1 MKIILE
7 NNFDKLCIC
16 AKIFSMREYLD
27 KHILPLVQKPG
38 QYLGNEWNAVK
49 KDLAKVRI
57 KTALCFPDLYEIGM
71 SYLGMKIL
79 YHILNNQPDIAC
91 ERVFAPGLDMEKLLG
106 EHNLPLFSL
115 ESASALSEFE
125 IVGFSLTYELGYVN
139 VLNMLALGNIP
150 VRSSQRDETHPLV
163 IAGGTCACNPEPMS
177 DFIDLFCIGEAEEMI
192 LEIVRTCQKFLIKD
206 NAVAEEITK
215 PKKIWKDREE
225 LLQVLSRIEGLYV
238 PSLASTEERN
248 NGSIQIKRRI
258 VRDLN
263 EVPYPVDQ
271 PVPYVRIVQDRIS
284 MEIMRGCPGGCFFC
298 QAAAFYKPL
307 RTRSVDK
314 IIELTKACYEKTG
327 YEEISLVSLSSGCY
341 PHIEE
346 LLNELESMFRPMG
359 VKVALPSLRI
369 GSLARVLPL
378 LDRPKKLSLTV
389 APEAGTDRM
398 LKLIN
403 KDITVKEIMEAVET
417 AYRLGWKR
425 LKLYFMIGLPEETE
439 GDIIGIADMVRN
451 ISSLKK
457 KVDNHPAELTVTI
470 SSFIPKPHTR
480 FQRYGLDSMET
491 LKQKQKLLRKHVYG
505 KRIKVN
511 FNNTR
516 MSLIEALLCRGDR
529 RVGEVIHHVWQ
540 SGARFEAWTDH
551 FDFKRWQ
558 NAFDRLGLDP
568 GLSVTRKYNENDILP
583 WQHIRM
589 S

>member
-1 MKIILE
+1 
-7 NNFDKLCIC
+7 
-16 AKIFSMREYLD
+16 
-27 KHILPLVQKPG
+27 
-38 QYLGNEWNAVK
+38 
-49 KDLAKVRI
+49 
-57 KTALCFPDLYEIGM
+57 LCFPDLYEIGM

-79 YHILNNQPDIAC
+79 YHILNNQPDVVC
-91 ERVFAPGLDMEKLLG
+91 ERVFAPGLDMEKLLD

-115 ESASALSEFE
+115 ESASALSEFD

-139 VLNMLALGNIP
+139 VLNMLSLGNIP
-150 VRSSQRDETHPLV
+150 LKSSQRDETHPLV

-177 DFIDLFCIGEAEEMI
+177 DFIDVFCIGEAEEMI
-192 LEIVRTCQKFLIKD
+192 LEIIDVCRESSNISAGITSGRLFTGAGVSEDKDQGKKVWTDRT
-206 NAVAEEITK
+206 
-215 PKKIWKDREE
+215 E
-225 LLQVLSRIEGLYV
+225 LLRSLSRIEGLYV
-238 PSLASTEERN
+238 PSLTSAEEKN
-248 NGSIQIKRRI
+248 NGLIQIKRRFI
-258 VRDLN
+258 RDLN
-263 EVPYPVDQ
+263 TAPYPVDQ

-298 QAAAFYKPL
+298 QAAAFYRPL
-307 RTRSVDK
+307 RTRSVAR
-314 IIELTKACYEKTG
+314 IIELIKACYEKTG
-327 YEEISLVSLSSGCY
+327 YEEISLVSLASGCY

-346 LLNELESMFRPMG
+346 LVQQLESEFKPLG

-403 KDITVKEIMEAVET
+403 KDITVEEIMQAVEI
-417 AYRLGWKR
+417 AYKLGWKR

-439 GDIIGIADMVRN
+439 EDIIGIADLVRN

-457 KVDNHPAELTVTI
+457 KIDNHPAELTVTI

-491 LKQKQKLLRKHVYG
+491 LKQKQKLLRKHIYG

-516 MSLIEALLCRGDR
+516 MSLIEALLCRGDQ

-558 NAFDRLGLDP
+558 
-568 GLSVTRKYNENDILP
+568 
-583 WQHIRM
+583 
-589 S
+589 